1 MDLFSRDDATNYF
14 RRISDLVSREIE
26 SFSDEKIQSTDL
38 GEWLEYYHAK
48 YAVTPLVLFEDRT
61 TQDTFESTT
70 KTNNPLYGRMPCD
83 KQYWDVPSYTVTFD
97 IPFDG
102 SPELLE
108 LRPSTRIL
116 KSFPAD
122 VQNPRGESCGSIK
135 ISLTFTKN
143 ELKDKPDLPG
153 HIKLHFE
160 HEMKSYREMI
170 QYINAEAR
178 TFNKQLRDYINVC
191 LGKRKDKA
199 SDFQAFR
206 EKMNIPLAR
215 SENAPNTVPV
225 PLKRIVR
232 TPPVAPSARKLETEY
247 RISDDDYKN
256 INNIIYMFCVA
267 CEKTAVTYA
276 KLSEEE
282 IRDTLLSVLNTH
294 YENATGETFR
304 KKGKTDILIEFG
316 NKAGFVAECKIWHG
330 PEGFTKAIDQ
340 LFGYITWRDCKAAL
354 IIFNKQNKNF
364 TAVRQNINEW
374 IKANSTQSNQ
384 AKANMWECTLR
395 KNDSDEYI
403 ELTISVYDLYIG

>member
-1 MDLFSRDDATNYF
+1 MDLFNKDEATNYF
-14 RRISDLVSREIE
+14 RRISDLVAREIE
-26 SFSDEKIQSTDL
+26 AFSDEKIQTTNLD
-38 GEWLEYYHAK
+38 EWLEYYYAK
-48 YAVTPLVLFEDRT
+48 YAVTLLVLFEDNT
-61 TQDTFESTT
+61 TQDAVESTT
-70 KTNNPLYGRMPCD
+70 KTSNPLYNRVPGD

-116 KSFPAD
+116 VPFSAEVRKPSGD
-122 VQNPRGESCGSIK
+122 SCGSIT

-143 ELKDKPDLPG
+143 ELKDKPDVQAF
-153 HIKLHFE
+153 IKSRFNN
-160 HEMKSYREMI
+160 EMTSYRKMI
-170 QYINAEAR
+170 QYVNSDAS
-178 TFNKQLRDYINVC
+178 TFNSQLRKHIDNC
-191 LGKRKDKA
+191 LKKRKDKA

-206 EKMNIPLAR
+206 EKMNIPLVK
-215 SENAPNTVPV
+215 SGNAPNTVPV

-232 TPPVAPSARKLETEY
+232 TPPVAPSAQKLETEY
-247 RISDDDYKN
+247 RISDEDYKN
-256 INNIIYMFCVA
+256 INNIIDMFCLT
-267 CEKTAVTYA
+267 CEKTAATYA

-304 KKGKTDILIEFG
+304 KRGKTDILIEFG
-316 NKAGFVAECKIWHG
+316 NKAGFVAECKVWHG
-330 PEGFTKAIDQ
+330 TEGFAKAIDQ

-364 TAVRQNINEW
+364 TAVRQSIGEW
-374 IKANSTQSNQ
+374 TKTNSIRSSQI
-384 AKANMWECTLR
+384 KANMWECTLQ
-395 KNDSDEYI
+395 KGDSDEYI